1 MLKTSLLLIA
11 WPQLSYKKC
20 SYILCSELCLN
31 CKKKYQCDKHDH
43 KQNFVWLTLY
53 SCVTLNVHCRA
64 WQIFLVF
71 LQGFFTLHQAY
82 RVMLPGC
89 IPIISYISNY
99 NSVQKYTSCLY
110 ILSTKESDFFAIF
123 LKWSRA
129 IVFKRFQSFS
139 PLSNDWI

>member
-1 MLKTSLLLIA
+1 MFWALLEL
-11 WPQLSYKKC
+11 QKK
-20 SYILCSELCLN
+20 N
-31 CKKKYQCDKHDH
+31 QCDKHDH

-53 SCVTLNVHCRA
+53 FCVTLNVHCRA

-99 NSVQKYTSCLY
+99 NTVQKYTSCLY
-110 ILSTKESDFFAIF
+110 ILSTKESNFFAIF
-123 LKWSRA
+123 LKWSWA

-139 PLSNDWI
+139 PVSNDWI